1 MRDAVEVAFEV
12 GIYHIGVAVL
22 KVSVNFPQCVFATS
36 TGPEPVTHRQ
46 KFVLEDRFYYPFHRC
61 LDDSVL
67 DGGNSQRACFASRF
81 GYLHSFHGLRIVSPL
96 FENHRQFIQ
105 VLLGIGRKCFN
116 ALFVY
121 PRCAMIGLYLFPCR
135 SQCARSINLVDQ
147 TEPFCTFDTVTQC
160 RQHTFRPDVTIYP
173 FPFGWGRFSLFS
185 PFRHFRFLA
194 HAFVLSSL
202 PALLTLPYSS
212 ALRYYEGSDSC
223 HLHLV
228 AGLPAYLAQT
238 SRHSV
243 SKHVGDPNIALT
255 ASSAY
260 LVCFRLRLESA
271 SSPSLPAETS
281 SLYYGLP
288 VRFRLLSTPPRDD
301 AVTFRYGVLAYSDT
315 DFHRAVCAP
324 SQAHGFPPAR
334 E

>member
-1 MRDAVEVAFEV
+1 MSSDTLV
-12 GIYHIGVAVL
+12 
-22 KVSVNFPQCVFATS
+22 TS
-36 TGPEPVTHRQ
+36 
-46 KFVLEDRFYYPFHRC
+46 F
-61 LDDSVL
+61 
-67 DGGNSQRACFASRF
+67 
-81 GYLHSFHGLRIVSPL
+81 
-96 FENHRQFIQ
+96 
-105 VLLGIGRKCFN
+105 
-116 ALFVY
+116 
-121 PRCAMIGLYLFPCR
+121 
-135 SQCARSINLVDQ
+135 
-147 TEPFCTFDTVTQC
+147 
-160 RQHTFRPDVTIYP
+160 
-173 FPFGWGRFSLFS
+173 
-185 PFRHFRFLA
+185 
-194 HAFVLSSL
+194 

-315 DFHRAVCAP
+315 DLHRAICAP
-324 SQAHGFPPAR
+324 SRAHSFPRRR
-334 E
+334 ESNIFNQLDTGLRRCNYLICASLSILIALTT

>member
-1 MRDAVEVAFEV
+1 MSSDTLV
-12 GIYHIGVAVL
+12 
-22 KVSVNFPQCVFATS
+22 TS
-36 TGPEPVTHRQ
+36 
-46 KFVLEDRFYYPFHRC
+46 F
-61 LDDSVL
+61 
-67 DGGNSQRACFASRF
+67 
-81 GYLHSFHGLRIVSPL
+81 
-96 FENHRQFIQ
+96 
-105 VLLGIGRKCFN
+105 
-116 ALFVY
+116 
-121 PRCAMIGLYLFPCR
+121 
-135 SQCARSINLVDQ
+135 
-147 TEPFCTFDTVTQC
+147 
-160 RQHTFRPDVTIYP
+160 
-173 FPFGWGRFSLFS
+173 
-185 PFRHFRFLA
+185 
-194 HAFVLSSL
+194 

-315 DFHRAVCAP
+315 DLHRAVCAP
-324 SQAHGFPPAR
+324 SQAHIGVEKGSRPPLPPNRTCGSLAFGSPDCGFLIGIGSLPFGHLSW
-334 E
+334 

>member
-1 MRDAVEVAFEV
+1 MSSDTLV
-12 GIYHIGVAVL
+12 
-22 KVSVNFPQCVFATS
+22 TS
-36 TGPEPVTHRQ
+36 
-46 KFVLEDRFYYPFHRC
+46 F
-61 LDDSVL
+61 
-67 DGGNSQRACFASRF
+67 
-81 GYLHSFHGLRIVSPL
+81 
-96 FENHRQFIQ
+96 
-105 VLLGIGRKCFN
+105 
-116 ALFVY
+116 
-121 PRCAMIGLYLFPCR
+121 
-135 SQCARSINLVDQ
+135 
-147 TEPFCTFDTVTQC
+147 
-160 RQHTFRPDVTIYP
+160 
-173 FPFGWGRFSLFS
+173 
-185 PFRHFRFLA
+185 
-194 HAFVLSSL
+194 

-324 SQAHGFPPAR
+324 SQAHGFRPSPER
-334 E
+334 RPNGFGFIK